1 MDVLDNFMDGEAAIG
16 GFSTGTLVVVL
27 ACAALS
33 MGAGIL
39 SRRMIFPRL
48 MDVFS
53 KIERISSEDVF
64 APKSLRWMIVFLAM
78 WFSLD
83 WLSATDEMGVY
94 VNAAPVWDANL
105 IETVE
110 QIAWAGFVLLVLLTA
125 YRLVD
130 YLDAFIVV
138 EGDDMAARRWPALP
152 NQ

>member
-1 MDVLDNFMDGEAAIG
+1 MNELDKFMAGEPTIG
-16 GFSTGTLVVVL
+16 DFSTGTLVVVL
-27 ACAALS
+27 TCATLS

-53 KIERISSEDVF
+53 KIERINSENVF

-94 VNAAPVWDANL
+94 VNAAPVWNADL

-130 YLDAFIVV
+130 DNRDGSEDVRYRVP
-138 EGDDMAARRWPALP
+138 RCKC
-152 NQ
+152 